1 MEALLHNAC
10 INFGAA
16 SFTVV
21 FIILDMLRISIFQLR
36 CVLVE
41 WVSSSCLVKFV
52 AAHWLIIAP
61 PILWAICLSREFSL
75 VRSVGDCES
84 RLNIVWLGRNIW
96 KQTRDPKDER
106 DEILASHLRWCFMLL
121 QAIPGMVLSLVLCY
135 DHRRGRDPDN
145 EGTFM
150 KGIKYIHF
158 GGCGFFVGVTAA
170 LVVGALWQAAQPAL
184 LFLVNYLLHNCLTSI
199 SQFRVHHIY
208 GCRRSCT
215 AQHRL
220 SNKDIIFSIHLERI
234 ILSLGL
240 QWW

>member
-1 MEALLHNAC
+1 MPRGWLYKAEMEALLHNAC
-10 INFGAA
+10 ISFGAA

-96 KQTRDPKDER
+96 SKLETRNTRGMKFLPHTWDDVSCCYRQFQGWSFHWFSAMIIAEAG
-106 DEILASHLRWCFMLL
+106 ILITRAHLWK
-121 QAIPGMVLSLVLCY
+121 
-135 DHRRGRDPDN
+135 
-145 EGTFM
+145 E
-150 KGIKYIHF
+150 
-158 GGCGFFVGVTAA
+158 
-170 LVVGALWQAAQPAL
+170 
-184 LFLVNYLLHNCLTSI
+184 
-199 SQFRVHHIY
+199 
-208 GCRRSCT
+208 
-215 AQHRL
+215 
-220 SNKDIIFSIHLERI
+220 
-234 ILSLGL
+234 
-240 QWW
+240 